1 VDKLD
6 SIAIWTIINRYNKIK
21 LILMLPKLVNLK
33 TVPIVKT
40 KLSNKFQVKMER
52 TKTLKITIVDTIL
65 IFHVKLLLNFIKN
78 KKK

>member
-1 VDKLD
+1 
-6 SIAIWTIINRYNKIK
+6 
-21 LILMLPKLVNLK
+21 MLPKLVNLK